1 MSLFV
6 FRLWS
11 SMIFVLVVFVST
23 ADLFAS
29 VVVVVFLST
38 PDSFAS
44 VFVVVLLGAGY
55 PEVCP

>member
-1 MSLFV
+1 
-6 FRLWS
+6 
-11 SMIFVLVVFVST
+11 MIFVLVVFVST